1 MNRLFSVAAL
11 SAVLLAAAACNA
23 YAREWR
29 VNNNPNRGA
38 HFTDINAA
46 CASDEVQDGD
56 VLYLDPGCSL
66 TTAQT
71 VTKQLTIVGTGYLH
85 TTQPFGTANISA
97 QLNLDANNIKVE
109 GVSMTKSGSYEYDRY
124 STIVIGG
131 DNITIER
138 CYFGV
143 LGWKANTSGKNT
155 TVRQCY
161 LNREIGGRGTTD
173 VNSENCVIENCII
186 LPRYQYA
193 AIRNLYNP
201 IIRNCTIVAGAYSHN
216 IAMEYITGGEI
227 KNNIILTVD
236 GSSMEG
242 VLNSGNLTNCTISGN
257 VLCST
262 DTSYPTF
269 PDNRF
274 LSTAGTSTYLAAG
287 DDYKI
292 RASQASDAL
301 FQLNANVD
309 NPALNYP
316 EEGTECGAFGGPTP
330 YVLSGLPKGYPYYT
344 SVSVSSA
351 ARNGKIKV
359 SLQATVQDE

>member
-11 SAVLLAAAACNA
+11 AAVLLAAAACNA

-85 TTQPFGTANISA
+85 TTQPFGTANIGA

-109 GVSMTKSGSYEYDRY
+109 GVSMTKSGSVEYDRY
-124 STIVIGG
+124 SRIVIGG

-138 CYFGV
+138 CYFGD
-143 LGWKANTSGKNT
+143 LTWKANTSGKNT
-155 TVRQCY
+155 TVRQSY
-161 LNREIGGRGTTD
+161 LNKDICGLGTTD
-173 VNSENCVIENCII
+173 TNSENCVIENCII
-186 LPRYQYA
+186 LNRYKNA
-193 AIRNLYNP
+193 AIHKLYTP
-201 IIRNCTIVAGAYSHN
+201 IIRNCTFVGGAYSSN
-216 IAMEYITGGEI
+216 DCMAMETITGGEI
-227 KNNIILTVD
+227 KNNLILAT
-236 GSSMEG
+236 SSNGMES
-242 VLNSGNLTNCTISGN
+242 VLYTAYLDNCTVSGN

-274 LSTAGTSTYLAAG
+274 LSTADVSTVLAGTNQQVV
-287 DDYKI
+287 
-292 RASQASDAL
+292 ASMASDAL
-301 FQLNANVD
+301 FRLKAES
-309 NPALNYP
+309 PALDYP
-316 EEGTECGAFGGPTP
+316 DTGDECGAFGGATP